1 MRHGICKL
9 LPISYFTDA
18 IKQSPN
24 PAQKEVS
31 SSETRKGSTC
41 QYPLQGDSRDLQHQQ
56 HNMGKLLSL
65 FSCKLSILLLLFVGF
80 LNVAAGFTTGS
91 GICAGRR
98 QLFASADK
106 GDANRGSSAGAGS
119 WRTKAKEFLN
129 SKNGDDVDKK
139 LNIAFVTGNAMKQ
152 REINTILSNHGATS
166 IKDGE
171 SFVNLRILDVD
182 LPEIQEINTEAVA
195 KNKAIQGAQLAGGA
209 CVVEDTSLE
218 FHALGGMPGPFIKW
232 FQDKLGSD
240 GLYKILIG
248 YEDKA
253 ATAVCTLAFC
263 PYPHADPVVFTGRCS
278 GKIVEPK
285 EGRGFGWDS
294 IFVPDGETEPFS
306 CMPTKK
312 KCQLSHVSYNV
323 VDRSCYYFFLPLLT
337 FIFFQFL
344 FLRFLFP
351 LKRHQRSRA
360 VVQWADWLGSNVD
373 ELWERQNGR
382 PAIGHKGLDFKP
394 NSSEQ

>member
-1 MRHGICKL
+1 L
-9 LPISYFTDA
+9 LF
-18 IKQSPN
+18 
-24 PAQKEVS
+24 VV
-31 SSETRKGSTC
+31 ETIDTIN
-41 QYPLQGDSRDLQHQQ
+41 
-56 HNMGKLLSL
+56 HNMA
-65 FSCKLSILLLLFVGF
+65 KLSPSCCNLSLLLLFVG
-80 LNVAAGFTTGS
+80 LNVAAGFTSDRGS
-91 GICAGRR
+91 GITNYARR
-98 QLFASADK
+98 RQQLFASADK
-106 GDANRGSSAGAGS
+106 GDANGGSSGGAGS
-119 WRTKAKEFLN
+119 WRTKAKEFLDSN
-129 SKNGDDVDKK
+129 NGEDVEKK

-152 REINTILSNHGATS
+152 REINTILSKYGATS

-263 PYPHADPVVFTGRCS
+263 PYPHADPVVFTGRCT
-278 GKIVEPK
+278 GKIVEPIK
-285 EGRGFGWDS
+285 GRGFGWDS

-306 CMPTKK
+306 CMPTEK
-312 KCQLSHVSYNV
+312 KCELSHVSLQ
-323 VDRSCYYFFLPLLT
+323 CC
-337 FIFFQFL
+337 
-344 FLRFLFP
+344 
-351 LKRHQRSRA
+351 
-360 VVQWADWLGSNVD
+360 
-373 ELWERQNGR
+373 
-382 PAIGHKGLDFKP
+382 
-394 NSSEQ
+394 